1 MEMIV
6 QEKQSESAD
15 KPSIGALT
23 SIRKSL
29 ECVILEP
36 PSADAQVPL
45 ESDPRSKM
53 EEEEATSAAQD
64 VEQDVRKD
72 DETKGHQ
79 IVFGE
84 GNRDDDDEGEEG
96 TSELSETAS
105 APLESSGTTSDSW
118 ENAGSANMVVLDSG
132 FERSGKDQ
140 PMTSLES
147 NNQTRV
153 SVTQIDNL
161 DIDPEDVQI
170 ANDDREEEDEG
181 SWTAI
186 DAEGVP
192 VQDSPDL
199 DPFSGGS
206 VRSRSFPRTSSTPRR
221 STTTSSQQQ
230 EGEKHDWMGGLVL
243 GGLAVAGAVAAAA
256 AGGVALA
263 NAGKDGSGRTR
274 QSMDRKSTVTIE
286 LLDSDDDGES

>member
-1 MEMIV
+1 M
-6 QEKQSESAD
+6 QEKQSKSAD

-36 PSADAQVPL
+36 LSADAQVPL

-64 VEQDVRKD
+64 IEQDVRKD

-96 TSELSETAS
+96 TSEISETAS
-105 APLESSGTTSDSW
+105 PPLESSGTTSDSW

-147 NNQTRV
+147 NTEV
-153 SVTQIDNL
+153 M
-161 DIDPEDVQI
+161 
-170 ANDDREEEDEG
+170 
-181 SWTAI
+181 
-186 DAEGVP
+186 
-192 VQDSPDL
+192 
-199 DPFSGGS
+199 
-206 VRSRSFPRTSSTPRR
+206 SF
-221 STTTSSQQQ
+221 
-230 EGEKHDWMGGLVL
+230 GYLCF
-243 GGLAVAGAVAAAA
+243 
-256 AGGVALA
+256 
-263 NAGKDGSGRTR
+263 N
-274 QSMDRKSTVTIE
+274 
-286 LLDSDDDGES
+286 